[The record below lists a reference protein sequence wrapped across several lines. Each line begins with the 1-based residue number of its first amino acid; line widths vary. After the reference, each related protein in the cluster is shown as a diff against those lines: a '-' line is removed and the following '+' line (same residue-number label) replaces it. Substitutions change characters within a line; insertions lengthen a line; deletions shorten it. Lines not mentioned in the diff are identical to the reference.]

1 WFNDL
6 LVICNKRSLRYMNEK
21 ARTTQEIKD
30 DILAHLQTVI
40 DPELGIDIVNL
51 GLIYNIEL
59 DDDGTCLIE
68 MTLTTIGCPLTNI
81 LADMVE
87 SALKDVKEIK
97 DVDVEFIWEPEW
109 TIDRMT
115 RYAKMALGIH

>member
-1 WFNDL
+1 MASET
-6 LVICNKRSLRYMNEK
+6 RTNEQIK
-21 ARTTQEIKD
+21 EDIITQ
-30 DILAHLQTVI
+30 LQTVI

-51 GLIYNIEL
+51 GLIYNVDLQEN
-59 DDDGTCLIE
+59 GKCLIE

-87 SALKDVKEIK
+87 AALKGIPEVTTVA
-97 DVDVEFIWEPEW
+97 VDFIWEPEW

-115 RYAKMALGIH
+115 RYAKMSLGIH

>member
-1 WFNDL
+1 
-6 LVICNKRSLRYMNEK
+6 MQEQ
-21 ARTTQEIKD
+21 ARTTKEIKD
-30 DILAHLQTVI
+30 DIIAHLQTVI

-51 GLIYNIEL
+51 GLIYNVDLE
-59 DDDGTCLIE
+59 DDGTCLID

-87 SALKDVKEIK
+87 SALKDVPEIK
-97 DVDVEFIWEPEW
+97 SVDVDFIWEPQW

>member
-1 WFNDL
+1 
-6 LVICNKRSLRYMNEK
+6 MNEK

-59 DDDGTCLIE
+59 DDDGACLIE